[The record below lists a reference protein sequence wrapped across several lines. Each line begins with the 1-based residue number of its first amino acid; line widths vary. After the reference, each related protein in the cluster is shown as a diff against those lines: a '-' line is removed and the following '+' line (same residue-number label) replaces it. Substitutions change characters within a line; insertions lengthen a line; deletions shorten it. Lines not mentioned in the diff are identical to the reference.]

1 MSFRSLIFLI
11 RQKTQVP
18 PLSPPMFLVS
28 GPSVIFFYIRPY

>member
-18 PLSPPMFLVS
+18 PLSPMFLVS